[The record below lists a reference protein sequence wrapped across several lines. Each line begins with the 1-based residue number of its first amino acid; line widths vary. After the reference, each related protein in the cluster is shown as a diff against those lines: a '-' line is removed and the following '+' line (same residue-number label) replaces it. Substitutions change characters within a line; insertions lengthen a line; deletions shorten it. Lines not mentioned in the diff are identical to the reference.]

1 LDLSVVVPAHAAA
14 DDLPHCTAALE
25 ASDLPRDKWELIVI
39 DDIDGKGPAFARNRG
54 IEKARAEIVA
64 FVDSDVMVHRDALRL
79 ILEHFQ
85 TDDIHAVFG
94 SYDDK
99 PAAKGIVSQYRNLL
113 HAYVHQHAEGD
124 VESFWAGCGAARKT
138 SLAEAGMF
146 DEQRFGRPE
155 MEDVELGYRLS
166 DKGFRIVLD
175 PAIQCTH
182 RKRWTLSEMIRSDF
196 SRRGVPW
203 TRLLIDRGELTN
215 PRGLSVGSGER
226 IAVIAAPLS
235 VLSLV
240 AALFTRQFVL
250 FAIAVISWIAFIYSS
265 SGFLNW
271 LERIKGHAFQL
282 AAIPLHL
289 IYNIVAFSAL
299 AWAITTSFFNR
310 SSRERYTRPR

>member
-1 LDLSVVVPAHAAA
+1 MDLSVVVPAHTAA

-79 ILEHFQ
+79 MLEHFQ
-85 TDDIHAVFG
+85 SEDIHAVFG

-113 HAYVHQHAEGD
+113 HAYVHQHADED
-124 VESFWAGCGAARKT
+124 VESFWAGCGAARKA
-138 SLAEAGMF
+138 SLIEAGMF
-146 DEQRFGRPE
+146 DEERFARPE

-166 DKGFRIVLD
+166 DKGFRIILD
-175 PAIQCTH
+175 PAVQCTH

-203 TRLLIDRGELTN
+203 TRLLIDRGELSN
-215 PRGLSVGSGER
+215 PRGLSVGSGAR
-226 IAVIAAPLS
+226 IAVLAAPVS

-240 AALFTRQFVL
+240 AALLTRQFVL
-250 FAIAVISWIAFIYSS
+250 FAIALVSWIAFIYSS
-265 SGFLNW
+265 AGFLNW

-289 IYNIVAFSAL
+289 TYNIVAFSAL
-299 AWAITTSFFNR
+299 VWGIATSFLSR
-310 SSRERYTRPR
+310 SSRERYTQRR